1 MAAFAVKME
10 EVDVCGRK
18 MYLNAAGLVDGPLAD
33 VTTRLVGDLR
43 PYKLDLGPLVECTK

>member
-1 MAAFAVKME
+1 ME

-33 VTTRLVGDLR
+33 VTTRLVGDLK